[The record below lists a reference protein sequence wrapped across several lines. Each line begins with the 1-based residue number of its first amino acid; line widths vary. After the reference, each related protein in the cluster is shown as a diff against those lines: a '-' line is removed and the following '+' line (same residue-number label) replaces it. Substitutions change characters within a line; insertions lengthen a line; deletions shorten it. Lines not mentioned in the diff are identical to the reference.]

1 MKGEAIMDV
10 NQLDFAHYI
19 QLMSDKIKNDIYNN
33 IPDEALQNELF
44 SYIDNASAIV
54 LETFE
59 TELSNGSLQKK

>member
-1 MKGEAIMDV
+1 MNV
-10 NQLDFAHYI
+10 NQFDFEHYI

-33 IPDEALQNELF
+33 IPDEALQDELF
-44 SYIDNASAIV
+44 SYIDNASSIV

>member
-1 MKGEAIMDV
+1 MNV

-19 QLMSDKIKNDIYNN
+19 QLMSDEIKNDIYSN
-33 IPDEALQNELF
+33 ISNETLQDELF
-44 SYIDNASAIV
+44 SYIDNASSIV

>member
-1 MKGEAIMDV
+1 MNV
-10 NQLDFAHYI
+10 NQLNFDHYI

-33 IPDEALQNELF
+33 ISDEALQDALI

>member
-1 MKGEAIMDV
+1 MKGEAIMNV

-19 QLMSDKIKNDIYNN
+19 QLMSDEIKNDIYSN
-33 IPDEALQNELF
+33 ISNETLQDELF
-44 SYIDNASAIV
+44 SYIDNASSIV